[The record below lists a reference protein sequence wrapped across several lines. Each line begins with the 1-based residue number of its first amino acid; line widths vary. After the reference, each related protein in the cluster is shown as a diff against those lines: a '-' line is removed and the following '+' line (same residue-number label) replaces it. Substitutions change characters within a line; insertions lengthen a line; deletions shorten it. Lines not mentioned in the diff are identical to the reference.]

1 MIQLIIKLHHD
12 HIYILCWPSR
22 HEFERLARGN
32 LAASLI
38 RFWHFVSDRQCQP
51 RWLASSNSLVGS
63 TARHAVHSAWPCG
76 IYTDNVITFGSFS
89 LTRGFWS
96 TRRRAG
102 FGFAGSLGGFAVEL
116 SLLRVDVQLVQ
127 DGCVLSFQPP
137 LLPVREAFMEY

>member
-1 MIQLIIKLHHD
+1 MARVFQLLGRQHGKTCRA
-12 HIYILCWPSR
+12 LCVALW
-22 HEFERLARGN
+22 
-32 LAASLI
+32 
-38 RFWHFVSDRQCQP
+38 D
-51 RWLASSNSLVGS
+51 
-63 TARHAVHSAWPCG
+63 
-76 IYTDNVITFGSFS
+76 TDNVITFGSFS

-137 LLPVREAFMEY
+137 LLPVREAFREY